1 MLGRYIGATRNTG
14 NRDPVLTTDVTAQ
27 HKSPRIIG
35 IVSKLNHTRV
45 NNKG

>member
-14 NRDPVLTTDVTAQ
+14 NRDPDLTTDATAQ
-27 HKSPRIIG
+27 HKSPRRIG
-35 IVSKLNHTRV
+35 FVSELNHTRV